1 MDQTTPNGQM
11 PDFDPDSEHANAYQ
25 AFATLGRFLEQDGW
39 YPQQMNDAY
48 VYRMNFQGK
57 NGDLRCYAQI
67 RIEAEQLICYALTPI
82 KVPAEART
90 AAAEFIT
97 RANYGMYIGNFEMDF
112 NDGEVRY
119 KSSVDFQDVP
129 LEPYLIRNTIYPTV
143 QLLDRYLPGLLK
155 VVFGGKT
162 PIEAVQEI
170 ES

>member
-1 MDQTTPNGQM
+1 
-11 PDFDPDSEHANAYQ
+11 
-25 AFATLGRFLEQDGW
+25 
-39 YPQQMNDAY
+39 
-48 VYRMNFQGK
+48 
-57 NGDLRCYAQI
+57 
-67 RIEAEQLICYALTPI
+67 LTPI